1 MHLALTERQIGAVTV
16 LDLVGKLDRPH
27 AQRLKDKINSLIQQG
42 RTEIVLNLTDV
53 SYIDSGG
60 LGQLVASYGSVA
72 KTSGGLK
79 LLGVSKRNH
88 DLLSITRL
96 VHADAYDSEKEAV
109 ESFRT
114 HVTSPA
120 VAAIA
125 EYAPPS
131 PFDPGAHSVP
141 IDDPALPH
149 RSRWPP
155 RAVPVSAVIC
165 ATVLYPDLVAH
176 SFSLYSE

>member
-16 LDLVGKLDRPH
+16 LDLVGKLTIDH
-27 AQRLKDKINSLIQQG
+27 DAQRLKDKINSLIQQG
-42 RTEIVLNLTDV
+42 RTQIVLNLTDV

-96 VHADAYDSEKEAV
+96 VTLFDAYDSEKEAV

-114 HVTSPA
+114 HVTRPA

-125 EYAPPS
+125 E
-131 PFDPGAHSVP
+131 
-141 IDDPALPH
+141 
-149 RSRWPP
+149 
-155 RAVPVSAVIC
+155 
-165 ATVLYPDLVAH
+165 
-176 SFSLYSE
+176 

>member
-16 LDLVGKLDRPH
+16 LDLVGKLTIDYD

-42 RTEIVLNLTDV
+42 RTQIVLNLTDV

-60 LGQLVASYGSVA
+60 LGQLVASYSSVA

-88 DLLSITRL
+88 NLLSITRL
-96 VHADAYDSEKEAV
+96 VTLFDAYDSEKEAV

-114 HVTSPA
+114 HVTVPA
-120 VAAIA
+120 VA
-125 EYAPPS
+125 E
-131 PFDPGAHSVP
+131 
-141 IDDPALPH
+141 
-149 RSRWPP
+149 
-155 RAVPVSAVIC
+155 
-165 ATVLYPDLVAH
+165 
-176 SFSLYSE
+176 